1 MIGIDVLTGLLE
13 SASVPLTFCNF
24 ASSRKQA
31 VMNDHDPKQTRG
43 ELIQLLNKQ
52 LGTLEKETFGGLTTT
67 ERREYEVRRE
77 RIHQLYDEFA
87 RQTDGSGMRRD
98 ATSIKGFWGGGES

>member
-13 SASVPLTFCNF
+13 SASVPLPSATRFV
-24 ASSRKQA
+24 SEKQA
-31 VMNDHDPKQTRG
+31 VMKDHDPKQTPS

-87 RQTDGSGMRRD
+87 RQRVLGYEETPSL
-98 ATSIKGFWGGGES
+98 IKGF

>member
-1 MIGIDVLTGLLE
+1 MFCKPSATRFVSERRLVL
-13 SASVPLTFCNF
+13 
-24 ASSRKQA
+24 K
-31 VMNDHDPKQTRG
+31 DHDPKQTRG

-87 RQTDGSGMRRD
+87 RQTVLDYEE
-98 ATSIKGFWGGGES
+98 TPPLIKGF

>member
-1 MIGIDVLTGLLE
+1 MIGIDVLPGLLE
-13 SASVPLTFCNF
+13 SASVPLSFCN
-24 ASSRKQA
+24 SLRLRKQA
-31 VMNDHDPKQTRG
+31 VMKDHDPKQTRG

-87 RQTDGSGMRRD
+87 RQTVLGYEG
-98 ATSIKGFWGGGES
+98 TPPSIKGF